1 MFEHSINPFH
11 NGPVLDCCETN
22 RNDDQRQYNTALNQF
37 KSTWIKGLVFRL
49 FSRLLRRKT
58 LLHDLNEIK
67 SGLNLHGS
75 HYAGVKAVRIDSI
88 IGTEGK
94 ASDFDMGFHPVN
106 ETSRERWVN
115 MAMVY
120 VCCFSLPPVQLTQI
134 GDAYF
139 VRDGHHRISVSRA
152 FGQTS
157 IDAEV
162 VIWKASPPFPWQ
174 PDTTGEHVRGLKQAD
189 ISA

>member
-1 MFEHSINPFH
+1 MFDNSINPFQ
-11 NGPVLDCCETN
+11 NGPVLGNRYDTTN
-22 RNDDQRQYNTALNQF
+22 EHQRQYNTALNQF
-37 KSTWIKGLVFRL
+37 KSTWVRGLVFRL
-49 FSRLLRRKT
+49 FARLLRHKT
-58 LLHDLNEIK
+58 LLYDLNEIK
-67 SGLNLHGS
+67 SKLNLCGS
-75 HYAGVKAVRIDSI
+75 HYAGVKVVRIDSI

-106 ETSRERWVN
+106 EASRERWVN

-120 VCCFSLPPVQLTQI
+120 MCCRCLPPVQLTQI

-139 VRDGHHRISVSRA
+139 VRDGHHRISVARA

-162 VIWKASPPFPWQ
+162 VTWNAAPPFPWQ
-174 PDTTGEHVRGLKQAD
+174 PVSVVESSYPVKQ
-189 ISA
+189 INLST